1 MGGGTGY
8 WVREGDFEMI
18 KFEMIKFEMGWMG
31 KRGFGGRL
39 K

>member
-18 KFEMIKFEMGWMG
+18 KFEMGWMG